1 MNKYEL
7 TVVLDAK
14 ATPAK
19 KKKIVEMIEKVVSV
33 TRGKSG
39 KPEDWGAIGAGLYL
53 HFLLELE
60 SSKVKGIFTKLD
72 QETEIL
78 KYLLVRQA

>member
-33 TRGKSG
+33 AQGKSG
-39 KPEDWGAIGAGLYL
+39 KPEDWGIIGTGLYL

-60 SSKVKGIFTKLD
+60 PGMVKAISTKLD